1 MEDPQIRASDAERD
15 QVAERLSEACAHG
28 RLDTSELEERIE
40 AAYAARTMRELQALV
55 ADLPAPPAR
64 RPARPRRRPWFP
76 GNRGFAER
84 MAVSRPRHRVIER
97 VLTTLAPLLVA
108 RGYTLV
114 SATDRLVVFEQDRRP
129 AWTILVAVVVFP
141 FGLVAL
147 THKRRTR
154 IVVAFTDEAGGTE
167 IAAYGWAPL
176 GVRRGLAELGD

>member
-1 MEDPQIRASDAERD
+1 
-15 QVAERLSEACAHG
+15 
-28 RLDTSELEERIE
+28 
-40 AAYAARTMRELQALV
+40 
-55 ADLPAPPAR
+55 
-64 RPARPRRRPWFP
+64 
-76 GNRGFAER
+76 

-129 AWTILVAVVVFP
+129 AWTILVAVVLFP